1 MPIAKD
7 NFIKLMSESVQKDSN
22 KTWFNKL
29 AALFDHNNPSN
40 LYSENIAHLV
50 LYATDRV
57 KFNDVTNILSKAF
70 PESLFIIKCEQTKN
84 ATVKAKTDTEDTED
98 TEEDL
103 TKIVKG
109 VHFHCYITYNC
120 KAGINIHKSFKS
132 KVREILKNDKKANK
146 WLLKP
151 SADKM
156 KPIDTV
162 RPWKFT
168 GYNIVTDNNKYDH
181 AHLAEWDVFYNTVET
196 RRSAYF
202 NETLG
207 SKCVVSINHNNA
219 FKVLNWVAYAT
230 KNRTASGR
238 KSFLIKD
245 NRKSIAKA
253 A

>member
-40 LYSENIAHLV
+40 LYSESIAHLI

-57 KFNDVTNILSKAF
+57 KFNDVTNLLSKAF
-70 PESLFIIKCEQTKN
+70 PDSLFIIKCEQTKN
-84 ATVKAKTDTEDTED
+84 ATVKAKTDTED

-120 KAGINIHKSFKS
+120 KAGINIHKSFKA

-146 WLLKP
+146 YMLRP

-156 KPIDTV
+156 KPIDAV

-181 AHLAEWDVFYNTVET
+181 AHLAEWDVFYNTVES

-207 SKCVVSINHNNA
+207 SKCVVSINHNNG

-230 KNRTASGR
+230 KNRTANGR
-238 KSFLIKD
+238 KNFLIKD
-245 NRKSIAKA
+245 NRNSERKA